1 MTYITITESADAGI
15 EYFILPPGEE
25 KIPVENIK
33 DVEGIYTGEL
43 ADGFDW
49 LIDYRNLKNDTD
61 RYFFINTFSDDTFRE
76 KTITLD
82 LQKGE
87 NTIHIYNDNSWNVT
101 YGGSTSQP
109 GLNYL
114 ANYAPNL
121 ISLSLP
127 RWL

>member
-1 MTYITITESADAGI
+1 MPVDNIRDA
-15 EYFILPPGEE
+15 
-25 KIPVENIK
+25 
-33 DVEGIYTGEL
+33 EGVYTGEL

-87 NTIHIYNDNSWNVT
+87 NTIRIYNDNSWNVT
-101 YGGSTSQP
+101 YRRKYERSRD
-109 GLNYL
+109 LDYL
-114 ANYAPNL
+114 ANYTPNF
-121 ISLSLP
+121 
-127 RWL
+127 R